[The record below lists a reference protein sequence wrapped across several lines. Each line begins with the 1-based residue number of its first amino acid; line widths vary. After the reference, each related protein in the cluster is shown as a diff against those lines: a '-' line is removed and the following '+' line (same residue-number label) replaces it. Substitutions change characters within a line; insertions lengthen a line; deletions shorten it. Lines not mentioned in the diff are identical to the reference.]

1 MRDIPRRSWLPLV
14 LFVLGAILL
23 VVGEAGYLSPLE
35 QGAHYILDPFQR
47 LFSGAAAA
55 MGDTFQG
62 VRELRDLRA
71 EVETL
76 REQVNALT
84 AENVRLREHEAEV
97 RQLKALENFISEYP
111 ITAFVGA
118 EVVGREACETYP
130 CGDVIGVDP
139 NPYLHYITINVGSR
153 QGVGVGMPVV
163 SGGPGLIG
171 RVAEVAPRTAKV
183 QLLTDRESSVAA
195 ILQDSRVT
203 GLIVGEQ
210 SLGLL
215 RMAYIPQDKEIQ
227 VGDRVL
233 TSGLGGLLPK
243 GLVIGQV
250 VEVEKMDYELFQEA
264 AVRPALDLSQVEM
277 VLVIT
282 GFQPIPIEQPEPP
295 IELPPDN

>member
-1 MRDIPRRSWLPLV
+1 MRDTPRRSWLPLV
-14 LFVLGAILL
+14 LFILGVILL

-47 LFSGAAAA
+47 LFSGVTAA

-62 VRELRDLRA
+62 VRELRELRA

-84 AENVRLREHEAEV
+84 AENVRLREYEAEV

-130 CGDVIGVDP
+130 CGDVIGIDP
-139 NPYLHYITINVGSR
+139 NPYLHYITINVGRR
-153 QGVGVGMPVV
+153 QGVEIGMPVV

-171 RVAEVAPRTAKV
+171 RIAEVAPRTAKV

-210 SLGLL
+210 SLNLL

-282 GFQPIPIEQPEPP
+282 EFQPIPLEQL
-295 IELPPDN
+295 ELSPSG